1 MPRVSEEDLHNRR
14 AEILDGARRCFGHY
28 GYEGATVR
36 RLEEAT
42 GNSRGAIFHHFDDKE
57 GLFFAL
63 AREDAQR
70 QADVIASAGLVQVMH
85 EMLDHPERHD
95 WLATRLEVVRLVRT
109 DPHFRERWQ
118 DQQQIVDNAL
128 RERLAENPVGGSPA
142 NRDEH
147 AIEVH
152 RAFLETILDGLISR
166 LSVGEEPAILR
177 EVLSLA
183 EHAVRTGEV
192 GK

>member
-14 AEILDGARRCFGHY
+14 AEILDGARRCFGQY

-42 GNSRGAIFHHFDDKE
+42 GKSRGAIFHHFEDKE

-70 QADVIASAGLVQVMH
+70 QADVISAAGLVQVMH

-109 DPHFRERWQ
+109 DPGFRERWQ
-118 DQQQIVDNAL
+118 DQQEIVDSAL
-128 RERLAENPVGGSPA
+128 RERLASTPSGST
-142 NRDEH
+142 RDAH
-147 AIEVH
+147 SIEVH

-166 LSVGEEPAILR
+166 LSMGEDPEILR
-177 EVLSLA
+177 EVLGLA
-183 EHAVRTGEV
+183 ERSVRED
-192 GK
+192 

>member
-14 AEILDGARRCFGHY
+14 AEILDGARRCFGQY

-36 RLEEAT
+36 RLEGAT
-42 GNSRGAIFHHFDDKE
+42 GKSRGAIFHHFDDKE

-70 QADVIASAGLVQVMH
+70 QADVISSAGLVQVMH
-85 EMLDHPERHD
+85 EILDHPERHD

-109 DPHFRERWQ
+109 DPGFRERWQ
-118 DQQQIVDNAL
+118 DQQEIVDSAL
-128 RERLAENPVGGSPA
+128 RQRLASTPSESH
-142 NRDEH
+142 RDAH
-147 AIEVH
+147 GVEVH

-166 LSVGEEPAILR
+166 LSMGEDPDLLR
-177 EVLSLA
+177 DVLGLA
-183 EHAVRTGEV
+183 ERAVREN
-192 GK
+192 